1 MAIRIMK
8 LGRALNEAA
17 FLSEIIFVG
26 FMIVYAMTGIVSG
39 TGRENPLDRSHGLT
53 TRNSRHPSRNPV
65 FVGLWIEKSSTWMP
79 GGLHLQIFVY
89 TTHELKPDRRYAAV
103 EE

>member
-1 MAIRIMK
+1 MAYEPATPMAIRIMK

-39 TGRENPLDRSHGLT
+39 TGRENPGTGRTALQPVIHGIHPGTRCSSAFGSKNLPHGCPENSPVNFRIHHPRSKT
-53 TRNSRHPSRNPV
+53 
-65 FVGLWIEKSSTWMP
+65 
-79 GGLHLQIFVY
+79 
-89 TTHELKPDRRYAAV
+89 
-103 EE
+103 